1 MELLDYL
8 YAHFYSEAQLIKCC
22 DITEQ
27 RLTELQVLGVMPK
40 PSYILNAHIGCRSF
54 FGKHEQNANIH
65 FYPKA
70 YKQWLN
76 KVKLNKKHEDAFRSF
91 HTRMQQTIQAL
102 FNKGISSNYKN
113 GTKEQAEFIE
123 VQWQHFLDGTYGLCT
138 RTGLPE
144 DIAKKEI
151 AIDYINMQLTKHM
164 LNDKEEKQLISAM
177 NILASCSPK
186 FAPHE
191 RDRSQ
196 FHQLAKLIDSST
208 SLKQTQSKH
217 L

>member
-8 YAHFYSEAQLIKCC
+8 YAHFYSEAQLTKYC
-22 DITEQ
+22 DVTKQ
-27 RLTELQVLGVMPK
+27 RFTELQALGVMPK

-54 FGKHEQNANIH
+54 FGNHEQNADIN
-65 FYPKA
+65 FYPKT

-76 KVKLNKKHEDAFRSF
+76 KMKLNKKREDAFHCF
-91 HTRMQQTIQAL
+91 NTRMQQTIQAL
-102 FNKGISSNYKN
+102 SNKGISSNYKN
-113 GTKEQAEFIE
+113 GTKEQAKFIE
-123 VQWQHFLDGTYGLCT
+123 IQWQHFLEGTYGLCT

-151 AIDYINMQLTKHM
+151 TIDYINMLLAQQK
-164 LNDKEEKQLISAM
+164 LNDKEEKQLICAM
-177 NILASCSPK
+177 NILTSCSPK

-191 RDRSQ
+191 RSKSQ
-196 FHQLAKLIDSST
+196 FHQLAEVIDST
-208 SLKQTQSKH
+208 TALKQTQSKH